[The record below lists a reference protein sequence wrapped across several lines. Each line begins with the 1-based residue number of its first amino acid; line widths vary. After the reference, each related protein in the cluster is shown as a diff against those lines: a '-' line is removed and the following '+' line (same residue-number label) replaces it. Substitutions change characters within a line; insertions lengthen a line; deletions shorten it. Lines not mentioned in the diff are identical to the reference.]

1 MSAYIKNIKDFI
13 CFHQGCI
20 IEFEFGIASLH
31 KELRK
36 EWNGAKRGDILGKKL
51 IELYD
56 KSNEKLQDILKK
68 TFDEHIKAIYG
79 ENIRFSVKTIEK
91 NEYENIYI
99 TDYYREDM
107 HEIPKG
113 LKRARDHTPFAN
125 ILFDNED
132 KYVSNDLEKD
142 YKNAQYRNPRVH
154 GNKIKDL
161 QENIIKWKDC
171 WIKHSEH
178 TELKYYNSLL
188 VMPLTLKNNNFM
200 ENFNKKFKTDAI
212 WGFFC
217 LDSEEKNA
225 FADEA
230 LQDIGRIMADM
241 LSIYFIFLYEHTEG
255 SETFEQ
261 SLTHLVPK

>member
-1 MSAYIKNIKDFI
+1 MSTYIKNIKDFI

-36 EWNGAKRGDILGKKL
+36 EWDGEKREEVLKEKL
-51 IELYD
+51 IGLYD
-56 KSNEKLQDILKK
+56 ESSEKLQIILEK
-68 TFDEHIKAIYG
+68 TFEQIKAIYG

-91 NEYENIYI
+91 NEYENLYI
-99 TDYYREDM
+99 TDYYRENM
-107 HEIPKG
+107 QEIPKE

-132 KYVSNDLEKD
+132 KYISNDLEED
-142 YKNAQYRNPRVH
+142 FKNAKYRNPRVL
-154 GNKIKDL
+154 GNKIGDL
-161 QENIIKWKDC
+161 NKGDVEWKDC
-171 WIKHSEH
+171 WIKHSGD

-241 LSIYFIFLYEHTEG
+241 LSIYFIFLYEHTEN
-255 SETFEQ
+255 SETFNL
-261 SLTHLVPK
+261 SLDYLISE